1 MRNAKNSK
9 ENTFLLIALFST
21 NCKEKITFFHTPS
34 PQMYAP
40 NPYCAYIPCSIIIE
54 TRPEEGANQN
64 INLSSSIASKLNSD
78 IGHQTDLPRK
88 RKCFLCLLLLCALV
102 PWDMGLDAE
111 IYLGVLTRRFWQLS
125 TVRAQL
131 KSTQKGLSMFLFN

>member
-54 TRPEEGANQN
+54 TRPEEGADQD
-64 INLSSSIASKLNSD
+64 INLSSSIASGLNPQLKKLFFMFIAFVCFSLL
-78 IGHQTDLPRK
+78 GHGIRCKNLSGS
-88 RKCFLCLLLLCALV
+88 L
-102 PWDMGLDAE
+102 
-111 IYLGVLTRRFWQLS
+111 LTRRFWQLS
-125 TVRAQL
+125 TIRAQL
-131 KSTQKGLSMFLFN
+131 KSTQKCFIGFCLTKIIKI

>member
-9 ENTFLLIALFST
+9 ENTFLLIALFSK

-54 TRPEEGANQN
+54 TRPEEGADQD
-64 INLSSSIASKLNSD
+64 INLSSSIASGLNPRLKKLFFMF
-78 IGHQTDLPRK
+78 IAFVCFGPLGHGIRCK
-88 RKCFLCLLLLCALV
+88 N
-102 PWDMGLDAE
+102 
-111 IYLGVLTRRFWQLS
+111 LS
-125 TVRAQL
+125 G
-131 KSTQKGLSMFLFN
+131 S